1 MLDNRKK
8 IIIDT
13 DNGDD
18 IDDLIALYFAFAMQD
33 KFEIIGIVCSFL
45 NAPLRVKQVE
55 HALKL
60 HGLTNVPV
68 FAGKRYPLKGI
79 HGNDVNTIYCQ
90 YFDFLGE
97 AKESGPEDAIDF
109 IINAAK
115 KYQDDLY
122 FVEIAPQTTLASAII
137 KNRNALRKIHVV
149 TMAGCF
155 EPDYAEWNIECD
167 YGASKIVLESGLDL
181 TYIGHDITI
190 QTTLNDPKIE
200 HYFLDEY
207 KDEKRQFLSM
217 CANAWRNCSKRPIVL
232 HDILALLSIVDKNL
246 VKFQRKSIS
255 FKEKD
260 GHFYTIIDPN
270 STHIANIA
278 VSVNLPLLYDY
289 VKWLMKGE
297 NK

>member
-18 IDDLIALYFAFAMQD
+18 IDDLITLYFAFAMLD

-55 HALKL
+55 YVLKL
-60 HGLTNVPV
+60 HGITNVPV
-68 FAGKRYPLKGI
+68 FAGERHPIKGI
-79 HGNDVNTIYCQ
+79 HGHDINTIYCQ
-90 YFDFLGE
+90 YFDFLGKARDDDSSE
-97 AKESGPEDAIDF
+97 AINF
-109 IINAAK
+109 IIESAK

-122 FVEIAPQTTLASAII
+122 FVEIAPQTTLARAIR
-137 KNRNALRKIHVV
+137 KDKNALKKIHIV

-167 YGASKIVLESGLDL
+167 YEASKTVLESGLDL

-190 QTTLNDPKIE
+190 NTTLNDPIIE
-200 HYFLDEY
+200 QYFLNEYEDE
-207 KDEKRQFLSM
+207 RRNFLSM
-217 CANAWRNCSKRPIVL
+217 CANSWRNCSKRPIVL

-246 VKFQRKSIS
+246 VKFEQKSIS

-260 GHFYTIIDPN
+260 GHYYTLIDSN
-270 STHIANIA
+270 SNHVANIA
-278 VSVNLPLLYDY
+278 TSVNLPLLYEY
-289 VKWLMKGE
+289 VKWLMRGE
-297 NK
+297 Q